1 MKTIEKQLG
10 GLVTRNLGSG
20 NAFGEFD
27 NFSGNEWNN
36 AIGDGFT
43 LDGLN
48 NEIARLEANQRIAMN
63 ERANQILKLED
74 AQNKY
79 NAFNALKKQSDKIG
93 GVKKEDG
100 KIYWNG
106 QIDKLQL
113 IVNKFYT
120 DTQASGDYITNMK
133 EAYNIKLQ
141 QAKDAE
147 DKRVAEE
154 KAKGNIVARDPKL
167 QGAISKDLDKL
178 NNPPVPP
185 INASAEDVKK
195 AVVPAK
201 KNTGRNIALI
211 GGGLL
216 LVVGVFL
223 FIRSRRK

>member
-10 GLVTRNLGSG
+10 GLVTRHLGSG

-48 NEIARLEANQRIAMN
+48 NEIARLEVNQRLAMEARAQLIAKRDN
-63 ERANQILKLED
+63 IQS
-74 AQNKY
+74 KY
-79 NAFNALKKQSDKIG
+79 NACQNIKKNKDKESCKSQYYQPYLDLENQ
-93 GVKKEDG
+93 VAKA
-100 KIYWNG
+100 
-106 QIDKLQL
+106 
-113 IVNKFYT
+113 YT
-120 DTQASGDYITNMK
+120 DTQASGDYITKMK
-133 EAYNIKLQ
+133 EAYNVKLQ

-147 DKRVAEE
+147 DKRVADE

-167 QGAISKDLDKL
+167 QDAIPKDLDKL

-185 INASAEDVKK
+185 VNASSEDVKN
-195 AVVPAK
+195 AIVPEK
-201 KNTGRNIALI
+201 KNTVRNIALI

>member
-10 GLVTRNLGSG
+10 GLVTRHLGSG

-27 NFSGNEWNN
+27 NFSGNDWNN

-48 NEIARLEANQRIAMN
+48 NEIARLEADHRLEMTKRAELIAK
-63 ERANQILKLED
+63 RDSVQS
-74 AQNKY
+74 KY
-79 NAFNALKKQSDKIG
+79 NACQNIKKNKDKESCKSQYYQSYLSLENQ
-93 GVKKEDG
+93 VATA
-100 KIYWNG
+100 
-106 QIDKLQL
+106 
-113 IVNKFYT
+113 YT
-120 DTQASGDYITNMK
+120 TTQASGDYITKMK
-133 EAYNIKLQ
+133 EAYNVKLQ
-141 QAKDAE
+141 QAKEAE
-147 DKRVAEE
+147 DKRIAEE

-167 QGAISKDLDKL
+167 EGAIPKDLDKL

-185 INASAEDVKK
+185 VNASAEDVKN
-195 AVVPAK
+195 AVVPEK
-201 KNTGRNIALI
+201 NNTGRNIALI